1 MRAQGSPGNASA
13 LTESMCMN
21 SPQSESLELYL
32 LKYFCGFCAVPY
44 EIKKLICTA
53 IQKLL
58 GAEVLQGWQNA
69 AGRHKS
75 LFHGTTGNH
84 LCA

>member
-44 EIKKLICTA
+44 EIKKVNLHRNPKITRRRGITRVA
-53 IQKLL
+53 KRSRTI
-58 GAEVLQGWQNA
+58 
-69 AGRHKS
+69 
-75 LFHGTTGNH
+75 
-84 LCA
+84 